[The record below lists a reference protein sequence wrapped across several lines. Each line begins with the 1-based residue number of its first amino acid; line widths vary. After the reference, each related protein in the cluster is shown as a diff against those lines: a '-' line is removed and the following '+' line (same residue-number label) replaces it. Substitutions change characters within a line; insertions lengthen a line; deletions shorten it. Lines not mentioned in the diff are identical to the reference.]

1 MIKTKSTET
10 KAETEYWKK
19 LVVVL
24 CFGWVAIWIYRTVLT
39 PIYPEI
45 QSALG
50 GLSDTEIGFI
60 ATFYYG
66 AYCSGQIPAS
76 MAVEKVGQKITLLCG
91 FTLFTIGTLIIANAT
106 DIAMVYGGSV
116 FSGLGCA
123 SFFCSAYSLSGENVP
138 EERRAFASAIVNSGS
153 AIGMGVGLIGSSIL
167 VKNLH
172 LPWNDVLYISAAVI
186 VVMIVVFAT
195 MIKPREKKVVRKS
208 KLPGA
213 SPASAEKSATTDD
226 EETPKSGKKGS
237 LFTPE
242 LLTIYFLYFCTCYGY
257 YMIVTWLPSYLQTE
271 RGFEGAAIG
280 GASAMVAVVAVPGA
294 LFFSVVAD
302 KFRQQNVQLV
312 IVLQIASALMLS
324 MTVFAG
330 STTVVMTSLLV
341 YGFLGKM
348 ALDPIL
354 IAYVTK
360 RAPKVRIARA
370 LALFNLSGMS
380 SSIVAPPVT
389 GFISDVTGSK
399 AIGFYLSA
407 ALLIVGTVLFVLSTT
422 RNNRKAAAVQT
433 A

>member
-1 MIKTKSTET
+1 MIKTQTPEID
-10 KAETEYWKK
+10 YWKK

-76 MAVEKVGQKITLLCG
+76 MAVERVGQKITLLCG
-91 FTLFTIGTLIIANAT
+91 FTLFTIGTLIIANASG
-106 DIAMVYGGSV
+106 IAMVYGGSI

-153 AIGMGVGLIGSSIL
+153 AIGMGVGLVGSSIL
-167 VKNLH
+167 VKNMH
-172 LPWNDVLYISAAVI
+172 LPWNDVLFISAGVI

-195 MIKPREKKVVRKS
+195 MIKPREKKQPAHKS
-208 KLPGA
+208 KLPA
-213 SPASAEKSATTDD
+213 DRSAAAQTAANDDDALLQPTEKV
-226 EETPKSGKKGS
+226 S
-237 LFTPE
+237 LFSPE

-294 LFFSVVAD
+294 IFFSIVAD
-302 KFRQQNVQLV
+302 KFRQKNVQLV
-312 IVLQIASALMLS
+312 IALQIASALMLS
-324 MTVFAG
+324 MAVFAG
-330 STTVVMTSLLV
+330 STFVVMGSLIV

-407 ALLIVGTVLFVLSTT
+407 ALLIIGTVLFVLSTT